1 VPDAG
6 GNVLAR
12 VVQHLKYRGVRSLAA
27 PLSDLLA
34 ARYPF
39 PDDALLAPVPLHPA
53 RLRARGY
60 NQALLLARGLARR
73 RGLAIAPRL
82 LARIRST
89 AEHAHLDAAAR
100 HRNVRGAFAVRS
112 GAMLAG
118 RTVVLIDDVLT
129 TGATAD
135 ACACALRAAG
145 AATVHVFAVGR
156 TP

>member
-1 VPDAG
+1 
-6 GNVLAR
+6 VLAR
-12 VVQHLKYRGVRSLAA
+12 VVQHLKYRGARSLAA
-27 PLSDLLA
+27 PLAELLA

-39 PDDALLAPVPLHPA
+39 PADALLAAVPLHPA

-73 RGLAIAPRL
+73 RGLVLAPRL
-82 LARIRST
+82 LARVRPT

-100 HRNVRGAFAVRS
+100 HRNVRDAFRVRS

-135 ACACALRAAG
+135 ACARALRAAG
-145 AATVHVFAVGR
+145 AAPVHVFTVGR